1 MKWRTGF
8 QKVEHSLGRAYETS
22 QKILSVTD
30 RAHALAAKGFNVV
43 QDQLEPELCRSI
55 GGALQT
61 YARRRQTLAN
71 VDTNLREIGANVQ
84 RASPE
89 YLGLWEKG

>member
-8 QKVEHSLGRAYETS
+8 ARAKRSLGRACETS
-22 QKILSVTD
+22 KKLLSVTD
-30 RAHALAAKGFNVV
+30 RVHGLLSQGYNVV
-43 QDQLEPELCRSI
+43 QDQLEPELRRSV

-84 RASPE
+84 RAFPE
-89 YLGLWEKG
+89 YLG

>member
-8 QKVEHSLGRAYETS
+8 ARAKRSLGRAYETS
-22 QKILSVTD
+22 KKILSVTD
-30 RAHALAAKGFNVV
+30 RVHGLLSQGYNVV
-43 QDQLEPELCRSI
+43 QDQLEPELSRSL

-71 VDTNLREIGANVQ
+71 VDANLREIGASVQ
-84 RASPE
+84 RAFPE
-89 YLGLWEKG
+89 YLT

>member
-8 QKVEHSLGRAYETS
+8 ARAKRSLGRAYETS
-22 QKILSVTD
+22 KKILSVTD
-30 RAHALAAKGFNVV
+30 RVHGLLSQGYNVV
-43 QDQLEPELCRSI
+43 QDQLEAELRRSV

-71 VDTNLREIGANVQ
+71 VDANLREIGANVQ
-84 RASPE
+84 RTFPE
-89 YLGLWEKG
+89 YIG

>member
-8 QKVEHSLGRAYETS
+8 AKVKHSLGRAYETS
-22 QKILSVTD
+22 QKILLVTD

-43 QDQLEPELCRSI
+43 QDRLEPELRQTV

-61 YARRRQTLAN
+61 YGKRRQQLAN
-71 VDTNLREIGANVQ
+71 VDSNLREIGGNLRVAF
-84 RASPE
+84 PE
-89 YLGLWEKG
+89 YIGS